1 MDEPLRRVLCVVHY
15 PIYGG
20 PHNKTVRLRESLRR
34 QGWDTAIAIPDEVGT
49 AAPRLRA
56 AGVEPE
62 LLPLGRLRAS
72 ADPRLLLRYGRQ
84 FRPSVRALEA
94 AIDRTGASVVQ
105 ISGLVNP
112 HAALAARARG
122 AAVVWQIVDSRAP
135 EPLRRAAMTLVRRF
149 ADAVMF
155 NGEALRD
162 LHGGN
167 LPMPTFVY
175 YPPVDTE
182 LFAPSRERGLALR
195 EELGIPPDAPFVG
208 TVSNL
213 TPLKGIETFLE
224 AAARI
229 AAERPDARFAVV
241 GSAPESHRAYGE
253 RLHQQAAA
261 LALQHPVV
269 FAGDRGDVENW
280 YAAFDVALVTS
291 RSEGTTTTLLEA
303 QSCAVP
309 VVGTRV
315 GAIAEVVDDETT
327 GLLLEPDQPELVAK
341 AVLRL
346 LRDDGLRARM
356 GAAGRDAAVA
366 RFGIESSA
374 NAHARAYAAALEH
387 AEARRPG
394 R

>member
-1 MDEPLRRVLCVVHY
+1 MGEPLRRVLCVVHY

-20 PHNKTVRLRESLRR
+20 PHNKTVRLRDSLRR

-56 AGVEPE
+56 AGLEPE
-62 LLPLGRLRAS
+62 VLPLGRLRAS

-84 FRPSVRALEA
+84 FRPSVRALEG
-94 AIDRTGASVVQ
+94 AIDRTGAAVVQ

-112 HAALAARARG
+112 HAAFAARARG
-122 AAVVWQIVDSRAP
+122 AAVVWQLVDSRAP
-135 EPLRRAAMTLVRRF
+135 EPLRRTAMALVRRY

-155 NGEALRD
+155 NGEALRA
-162 LHGGN
+162 LHGSA

-182 LFAPSRERGLALR
+182 LFVPSRERGLVVR
-195 EELGIPPDAPFVG
+195 EELGIPPDVPFVG

-253 RLHQQAAA
+253 RLRQQAAA

-280 YAAFDVALVTS
+280 YAAFDVAVVTS

-315 GAIAEVVDDETT
+315 GAIAEVVDDERT
-327 GLLLEPDQPELVAK
+327 GLLLEPDRPELVAR

-346 LRDDGLRARM
+346 LGDDGLRARM
-356 GAAGRDAAVA
+356 GAAGRDAAIA

-374 NAHARAYAAALEH
+374 NTHARAYVAALAH
-387 AEARRPG
+387 AEARRSG